1 MPSIP
6 ILPNAYEG
14 PPSIDR
20 DDISAEE
27 MPSFLHVQTLLAE
40 LGLYERHLLLAV
52 YLYEYSDHAA
62 REITDFAK
70 LEWALWTTDGW
81 QSIAARDGAMTIYH
95 FGCSIDG
102 IKNSLPTTP
111 TLNAKIDRQALK
123 NASNIFRSSFPGYL
137 ALRHVVAHVADF
149 SQTLEKKASHAVKGP
164 FSKGLFRSDDPKG
177 VTWLGGNMNGCTYAV
192 TYEGE
197 AFTYD
202 LNRDSVAKLRSIK
215 DRIYSAFAGSVKNEA

>member
-14 PPSIDR
+14 PPSIAR
-20 DDISAEE
+20 SSIPAEE
-27 MPSFLHVQTLLAE
+27 MPSFLHIQTLLAE
-40 LGLYERHLLLAV
+40 LGVYERHLLLAV
-52 YLYEYSDHAA
+52 YLYEYGDQAA

-70 LEWALWTTDGW
+70 LELALWTTGGW

-95 FGCSIDG
+95 FGCAIDG
-102 IKNSLPTTP
+102 IKNSLPASP
-111 TLNAKIDRQALK
+111 TLNAKIDRRKLK
-123 NASNIFRSSFPGYL
+123 DAGNIFESSFPGYL

-149 SQTLEKKASHAVKGP
+149 SQTLEKKTSHAVKGP
-164 FSKGLFRSDDPKG
+164 FKNGLFRSDDPKG

-192 TYEGE
+192 TYKGE

-202 LNRDSVAKLRSIK
+202 LNRESVAKLRSIK
-215 DRIYSAFAGSVKNEA
+215 NRIYSAFAGAGKNEA

>member
-20 DDISAEE
+20 SSIPALE
-27 MPSFLHVQTLLAE
+27 MPSFLHIQTLLAE

-52 YLYEYSDHAA
+52 YLYEYSTRAA
-62 REITDFAK
+62 LEITDFTK
-70 LEWALWTTDGW
+70 LELALWTTGGW
-81 QSIAARDGAMTIYH
+81 QSMAARDGAMTIYH
-95 FGCSIDG
+95 FGCTIDG
-102 IKNSLPTTP
+102 IKNSLPANP
-111 TLNAKIDRQALK
+111 TLNRKVDRRKLK
-123 NASNIFRSSFPGYL
+123 DASNIFRASFPGYL
-137 ALRHVVAHVADF
+137 ALRHVVAHVADL
-149 SQTLEKKASHAVKGP
+149 SKTLEKKVSHAVKGR
-164 FSKGLFRSDDPKG
+164 FAKGLFRSDDPNG

-202 LNRDSVAKLRSIK
+202 LNKESVEKLRSIK
-215 DRIYSAFAGSVKNEA
+215 NRIYSAFDGPQTNW